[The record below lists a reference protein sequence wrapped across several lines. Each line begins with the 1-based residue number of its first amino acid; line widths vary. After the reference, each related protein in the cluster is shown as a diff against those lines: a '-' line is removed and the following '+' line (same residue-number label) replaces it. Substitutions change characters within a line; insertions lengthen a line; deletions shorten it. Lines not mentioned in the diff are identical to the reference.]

1 MSDKH
6 IMSEPNVGFIHATS
20 LKLHPQWTVCND
32 PKPNNLCWFI
42 CLCCGYF
49 FFLSQVILFLFSFV
63 TGMVMYANEDETKQE
78 KYKLPEIN

>member
-1 MSDKH
+1 MWGLY
-6 IMSEPNVGFIHATS
+6 MQRVLNYTPNEPYVTI
-20 LKLHPQWTVCND
+20 Q
-32 PKPNNLCWFI
+32 NLTTCVDLSVYVVVI
-42 CLCCGYF
+42 F

>member
-1 MSDKH
+1 M
-6 IMSEPNVGFIHATS
+6 
-20 LKLHPQWTVCND
+20 
-32 PKPNNLCWFI
+32 LC
-42 CLCCGYF
+42 LF